1 MDPPCHVWR
10 GEDDHAV
17 LQAEEV
23 LHALQ
28 VDGVAGF
35 GLDVEVGGDDGGGT
49 GGGRRGQSHH
59 YKYFQHLKARKDFFE
74 DIL

>member
-1 MDPPCHVWR
+1 MLLSISWLVDPPCHVWR

-28 VDGVAGF
+28 VDGLAGF

-49 GGGRRGQSHH
+49 GGGEAGGGDNHIIINIFS
-59 YKYFQHLKARKDFFE
+59 
-74 DIL
+74 I